1 MTTSNDDPKGRR
13 GGAKLLAF
21 RARAPRRPAAAYA
34 VLGSSD
40 LARTLGAPARQGT
53 GHWCS
58 HCRGIWF
65 GYPLEVACPRCGSRQ
80 G

>member
-1 MTTSNDDPKGRR
+1 MADDEPNRLKNSARILEFPASANRESFADLGPSEL
-13 GGAKLLAF
+13 AKHI
-21 RARAPRRPAAAYA
+21 
-34 VLGSSD
+34 
-40 LARTLGAPARQGT
+40 GAPGRQGT

>member
-1 MTTSNDDPKGRR
+1 MADDESSGLKHSTRI
-13 GGAKLLAF
+13 LEF
-21 RARAPRRPAAAYA
+21 PAAVSRKSFAD
-34 VLGSSD
+34 LGQSN
-40 LARTLGAPARQGT
+40 LAKHIGAPGRQGT

-65 GYPLEVACPRCGSRQ
+65 GYPLEVTCPRCGSRQ

>member
-1 MTTSNDDPKGRR
+1 MSTSNDDSDGPGRR
-13 GGAKLLAF
+13 AKVVIF
-21 RARAPRRPAAAYA
+21 RARAPRRNAPGYA
-34 VLGSSD
+34 NLGSSD